1 MGVLDS
7 LALAFHVGIGKV
19 ELEEVNPHLR
29 GRRVENHLGKTTPV
43 HPTEIRTSISPSSA
57 VELNTTSALANYAT
71 EAVIK
76 RKMSSKTGTKS
87 GKGGKSGVGK
97 SYGGKNPLQNLS
109 VDQND
114 DPGDR
119 SVQQKPMSISIK
131 SVPQLCKLLQNGTEE
146 VQQVLTNEINI
157 MMECK
162 MCFNIFRSLANLLA
176 HKRFY
181 CQERYGLVFGDLP
194 DKRNKNKVVEDPT
207 LIIQPEPV
215 PPSPTCNRD
224 IWRTSDDVSEEEDE
238 EDDLVEWRNKPAE
251 PTILPAF
258 TPILPAGNQKK
269 SLGRVINKL
278 VENAAKNLTRP
289 QKGVADQKPQRHRL
303 VHLDALNHT
312 SAFQTL
318 KFVRSTNNKPFDL
331 ISEQVAELTGMMSEK
346 HVVLTPEGQ
355 VAPENAAAL
364 LRLGDVPL
372 QSVQD
377 SHLLLPKDQ
386 LANALVVLSSTAED
400 GEIEKKAFKKL
411 KIDSNSQGSEKSEP
425 STQSAAVKEQ
435 NRIDQEN
442 LAWMNNFEGDFE
454 LQRCGGC
461 GRRFERRAAL
471 ISHSQICQKR
481 QLAARN
487 KSKGRRPAPSSD
499 KVDVDSKSDNIK
511 ATEIVSDNG
520 PSLPSSVHADG
531 ETSFRTVTP
540 LSLVPEMLHPFFSPG
555 DSRTMLDGRT
565 ITESHR
571 SASAEKKIKIEVR
584 KDYDKIVR
592 SESVTSLLSPSH
604 SSSRD
609 DCNRSDAGSVVSSR
623 YYVEDDS
630 DNENSVDDH
639 DNVMLDKACHDIATK
654 DIADANQMF
663 QTGPNKQFNET
674 SFKNINLVRN
684 LFTSEV
690 NKDDTLRLNE
700 GVRKR
705 NLDKITLST
714 DRHFNFVEIN
724 ETKKRKLSESIK
736 VECDFDKGNFLSL
749 ENSNSS
755 ITNEMTPLN
764 EEVIEVNSATDDKQM
779 AKFRDFRG
787 REDDTI
793 VLKTN
798 SLEIRK
804 IVESKDLKN
813 IVLAQD
819 KSILGIKKE
828 PVQNNSLEDF
838 GATENISFTEHGDVV
853 RKTSVLSM
861 TIRSPNTKK
870 KEELSS
876 PEMNKKVQ
884 ALINAQANDNTLV
897 MPQTIGK
904 RNEALFNPVMERY
917 MQACINTQKL
927 QCKVCLKKF
936 NKMTNLRR
944 HVAVH
949 IGWKRYRCVVCPY
962 KCFSKYDCDAHVLKA
977 HLKGKDR
984 SAVTAM
990 VKLVDN
996 ESTRKSDATVPI
1008 NLDHDEGPF
1017 IHHEQKSEHSLSGNM
1032 EISLSETCTNASNNS
1047 KLDDVASLG
1056 INNAPTKSST
1066 SDQVVKKKAL
1076 TDGDVSIVRL
1086 PDKSTSISEDG
1097 ACQAHGNDG
1106 REDKEKLCVE
1116 ISRTE
1121 SDTSSKEVTKCQS
1134 SHLVKL
1140 EDVTIEKCAEGMSNL
1155 KSSIEP
1161 DLVVLRLVDEPN
1173 TLTEEAILKSVVN
1186 ENSTPDTGVKH
1197 KRVGRRK
1204 KFTGNFGKMRATR
1217 SSSNGSVGV
1226 NVLSKPRLVRRGKQS
1241 SDIDAEPSTI
1251 CNMKCKKVVCNTN
1264 LDSIKLERSLEENPN
1279 DEHEQ
1284 VTNELPPPKE
1294 EPDSKSDSPV
1304 NEIETNQE
1312 ESSEDTENKLLSDKT
1327 KQMVMHVIF
1336 GTGDGQECTSDLF
1349 MNGDAYNERSSGDDN
1364 SSLRE
1369 SSVSPN
1375 WEELDEVSSPE
1386 FHRGF
1391 SDSEQTFFFSSSS
1404 SSPQK
1409 SDSGVAQRP
1418 VRKRVK
1424 VKKDDFI
1431 YDLSDKCL
1439 IPKNSEEMLTKKL
1452 LKKREQVDRSVKES
1466 SSKVNIKNAVPASTN
1481 DSEPKSIPKLKLV
1494 ITDIIKQAKQ
1504 YSIKTDES
1512 ASECKIAVELNTTS
1526 VLANYTTEVG
1536 HKDVN
1541 ILKRVPERITVLLSH
1556 SRRVQRLVVE
1566 CVTNVALEPALRE
1579 QQCSLY
1585 LSVPPSSPPPSYV
1598 RMRTTVRHPVVGTV
1612 KRTSTTKRTRL
1623 SDSQLRNNVIL
1634 SVYNSLRKHNCMS
1647 ELSDQLV
1654 GRR

>member
-1 MGVLDS
+1 
-7 LALAFHVGIGKV
+7 
-19 ELEEVNPHLR
+19 
-29 GRRVENHLGKTTPV
+29 
-43 HPTEIRTSISPSSA
+43 
-57 VELNTTSALANYAT
+57 
-71 EAVIK
+71 
-76 RKMSSKTGTKS
+76 MSSKTGTKS

-194 DKRNKNKVVEDPT
+194 DKRNKNKVGKPPSVHPTEIRTSIFSSSAVELNTTTALANYATEAGLPSLLKTKSMMEVWEFIGYLELSLIPQPLEALYLVYLELVEDPT

-289 QKGVADQKPQRHRL
+289 QKGVAEQKPQRHRL

-355 VAPENAAAL
+355 VASENAAAL

-386 LANALVVLSSTAED
+386 VCKLSVKLNTTSALANYATEAVHRKTNEQIRKLRPQ
-400 GEIEKKAFKKL
+400 IQKKAFKKL
-411 KIDSNSQGSEKSEP
+411 KIDNNSQSSEKSEP

-499 KVDVDSKSDNIK
+499 KVDVDSKSDTILVDKPSFK
-511 ATEIVSDNG
+511 ATETMSDNV

-531 ETSFRTVTP
+531 ETTFRTVTP
-540 LSLVPEMLHPFFSPG
+540 LSLVPEMFHPFFSPG
-555 DSRTMLDGRT
+555 DSRAMLDGRT
-565 ITESHR
+565 RTESHR
-571 SASAEKKIKIEVR
+571 SDSAEKKIKIEVR
-584 KDYDKIVR
+584 KDYDKIVQ

-654 DIADANQMF
+654 DIADTNQMF

-736 VECDFDKGNFLSL
+736 VECGFVKGNFSSL

-779 AKFRDFRG
+779 AKFRDFRE

-819 KSILGIKKE
+819 KSILDIKKE
-828 PVQNNSLEDF
+828 PVQNNNLEDF

-853 RKTSVLSM
+853 RKTRVLSM

-884 ALINAQANDNTLV
+884 ALINAHANDDTLV
-897 MPQTIGK
+897 LPQTIGK

-996 ESTRKSDATVPI
+996 ESARKSDAAVPI
-1008 NLDHDEGPF
+1008 NLDHDEGPS
-1017 IHHEQKSEHSLSGNM
+1017 IHHEQKSEHLLSDNM
-1032 EISLSETCTNASNNS
+1032 EISLSETCTNASENS
-1047 KLDDVASLG
+1047 KLDVVASLG

-1066 SDQVVKKKAL
+1066 SDQVVKKKDL

-1086 PDKSTSISEDG
+1086 SDKSISISEDE
-1097 ACQAHGNDG
+1097 ACQAHGNDSK
-1106 REDKEKLCVE
+1106 EDKEKLCVE

-1186 ENSTPDTGVKH
+1186 ENSTPETGVKH
-1197 KRVGRRK
+1197 KRLGRRK

-1226 NVLSKPRLVRRGKQS
+1226 NVLSKTRLVKRGKQS

-1264 LDSIKLERSLEENPN
+1264 LDSIKLESSLEENPN

-1284 VTNELPPPKE
+1284 VTNELPPLKE

-1304 NEIETNQE
+1304 GEIETNQE

-1349 MNGDAYNERSSGDDN
+1349 MNGDAYNERSSSDDN

-1369 SSVSPN
+1369 SSVSPS
-1375 WEELDEVSSPE
+1375 WEELGEVSSPE

-1418 VRKRVK
+1418 VRNRVK

-1439 IPKNSEEMLTKKL
+1439 IPKNSEEVLTKKL

-1466 SSKVNIKNAVPASTN
+1466 PSKVNIKNAVPASTN

-1512 ASECKIAVELNTTS
+1512 ASECKIGKDS
-1526 VLANYTTEVG
+1526 MVLS
-1536 HKDVN
+1536 
-1541 ILKRVPERITVLLSH
+1541 KRKSFRASEAKSTKVPVHEI
-1556 SRRVQRLVVE
+1556 
-1566 CVTNVALEPALRE
+1566 
-1579 QQCSLY
+1579 
-1585 LSVPPSSPPPSYV
+1585 
-1598 RMRTTVRHPVVGTV
+1598 
-1612 KRTSTTKRTRL
+1612 K
-1623 SDSQLRNNVIL
+1623 
-1634 SVYNSLRKHNCMS
+1634 
-1647 ELSDQLV
+1647 
-1654 GRR
+1654 

>member
-1 MGVLDS
+1 M
-7 LALAFHVGIGKV
+7 H
-19 ELEEVNPHLR
+19 PHLY
-29 GRRVENHLGKTTPV
+29 GGRVENHLGGGKCLQYTRLGSNPNLPVFGSLVQHESRALDHADIEAGPVTINPTYVMRGCSRLGWFSVCFPPTPLKLA
-43 HPTEIRTSISPSSA
+43 RRA
-57 VELNTTSALANYAT
+57 AALLLCRSL
-71 EAVIK
+71 IK

-278 VENAAKNLTRP
+278 VENAAKNVTRP

-346 HVVLTPEGQ
+346 HAVLTPEGQ
-355 VAPENAAAL
+355 VASENAAAL

-372 QSVQD
+372 QSVTD

-386 LANALVVLSSTAED
+386 VCKLLHRKTNEQIRKLRPQ
-400 GEIEKKAFKKL
+400 IQKKAFKKL
-411 KIDSNSQGSEKSEP
+411 KIDNNSQFPEKAEP

-499 KVDVDSKSDNIK
+499 KVDVDSKSENILVDK
-511 ATEIVSDNG
+511 PSFKDTETMSDNL

-531 ETSFRTVTP
+531 ETTFRTVTP
-540 LSLVPEMLHPFFSPG
+540 LSLVPEMFHPFFSPG
-555 DSRTMLDGRT
+555 DSRSMLDGRT
-565 ITESHR
+565 RTESHR
-571 SASAEKKIKIEVR
+571 SDSAEKKIKIEVR

-623 YYVEDDS
+623 YYIEDDS

-654 DIADANQMF
+654 DIADTNQMF

-714 DRHFNFVEIN
+714 DRHFNLVEIN

-736 VECDFDKGNFLSL
+736 VECDFVKGNFLSL

-755 ITNEMTPLN
+755 ITNEMTHLN

-779 AKFRDFRG
+779 AKFRDFRE

-819 KSILGIKKE
+819 KSILHTKKE

-838 GATENISFTEHGDVV
+838 GAAENISITERGDVV
-853 RKTSVLSM
+853 RKTNVLSM

-884 ALINAQANDNTLV
+884 ALINAHADDDTLV

-996 ESTRKSDATVPI
+996 ELTRKSDTTVPI
-1008 NLDHDEGPF
+1008 NFEHDERPS
-1017 IHHEQKSEHSLSGNM
+1017 IAHEQKSEHLISDNM
-1032 EISLSETCTNASNNS
+1032 EISLSETCTNASENS
-1047 KLDDVASLG
+1047 KLDAVASLG
-1056 INNAPTKSST
+1056 INNAPTKSY
-1066 SDQVVKKKAL
+1066 DPVVKKKAL

-1086 PDKSTSISEDG
+1086 PDKSTSISEDE
-1097 ACQAHGNDG
+1097 ACHAHGNDSI
-1106 REDKEKLCVE
+1106 EDKEKLCVE

-1140 EDVTIEKCAEGMSNL
+1140 EDVTIEKCVEGMSNL

-1161 DLVVLRLVDEPN
+1161 DLVVLRVVDEPN

-1197 KRVGRRK
+1197 KRLGRRK

-1226 NVLSKPRLVRRGKQS
+1226 NVLSKTQLVRRGKQS
-1241 SDIDAEPSTI
+1241 SDIDVEPSTI

-1264 LDSIKLERSLEENPN
+1264 LDCIKLERSSEENLN
-1279 DEHEQ
+1279 DEHEPI
-1284 VTNELPPPKE
+1284 TNELPPPKE
-1294 EPDSKSDSPV
+1294 EPNSKLDSPID
-1304 NEIETNQE
+1304 EIEMNE
-1312 ESSEDTENKLLSDKT
+1312 EELGEDTENKLLSDKT

-1349 MNGDAYNERSSGDDN
+1349 MNGDAYNEQSSSDDN

-1391 SDSEQTFFFSSSS
+1391 PDNEQPFFFSSSS

-1409 SDSGVAQRP
+1409 SDLGVAQRP
-1418 VRKRVK
+1418 VRNRVK

-1439 IPKNSEEMLTKKL
+1439 IPKNSEEILTKKL
-1452 LKKREQVDRSVKES
+1452 LKKREQGDRSVKES
-1466 SSKVNIKNAVPASTN
+1466 PSKVNIKNAVPASTD

-1504 YSIKTDES
+1504 YSIKTDDLKVKES
-1512 ASECKIAVELNTTS
+1512 ASECKIGKDS
-1526 VLANYTTEVG
+1526 MVLS
-1536 HKDVN
+1536 
-1541 ILKRVPERITVLLSH
+1541 KRKSFRASEAKSTKVPVHEI
-1556 SRRVQRLVVE
+1556 
-1566 CVTNVALEPALRE
+1566 
-1579 QQCSLY
+1579 
-1585 LSVPPSSPPPSYV
+1585 
-1598 RMRTTVRHPVVGTV
+1598 
-1612 KRTSTTKRTRL
+1612 K
-1623 SDSQLRNNVIL
+1623 
-1634 SVYNSLRKHNCMS
+1634 
-1647 ELSDQLV
+1647 
-1654 GRR
+1654 